1 MKQWFTIKAQADG
14 TAEITIFDSIGA
26 SWDGEGVTAKAFID
40 QLKAINAPK
49 ITLLVNSPGGSV
61 FDGLAIYNA
70 LLATKAEVTAKVMGV
85 AASAASFIVM
95 AAKKIVMPENSFM
108 MIHNPSTYAFGNA
121 DDMRE
126 AADWLD
132 KIGDTLANV
141 YATRSGKSLDEIK
154 VLLATDTWFTAQEA
168 KDIGL
173 ADEVDAA
180 FAATAHFEVDK
191 LPENVRKAFASAVP
205 PKPVEPPKPAVPAPQ
220 ALSAAIAEMAKA
232 HGMPELGARLAVDSS
247 IVDTSQVKAAFDL
260 ALEVKAL
267 GDVAGL
273 TEKAKE
279 LVLNRVPLADARA
292 QLCEALAEADKTASV
307 STAPPAGSAD
317 PKPKPVIDT
326 AAIYAKVNANNPLNQ
341 RSV

>member
-1 MKQWFTIKAQADG
+1 MKQWFTIKAQADD

-40 QLKAINAPK
+40 QLKSLTATK

-121 DDMRE
+121 ADMRE

-154 VLLATDTWFTAQEA
+154 ALLAEDTWFTAQEA
-168 KDIGL
+168 KDMGL

-180 FAATAHFEVDK
+180 FAATACFEVDK
-191 LPENVRKAFASAVP
+191 LPENVRKAFASATP
-205 PKPVEPPKPAVPAPQ
+205 PKPVPPKAPDQ
-220 ALSAAIAEMAKA
+220 APPLSAAIARLARE
-232 HGMPELGARLAVDSS
+232 HSLPELGARLAVDPT
-247 IVDTSQVKAAFDL
+247 IVDVSQVQAAFEL
-260 ALEVKAL
+260 AVEVKAL

-273 TEKAKE
+273 PDQAKN
-279 LVLNRVPLADARA
+279 LVLDRVPLTEARA
-292 QLCEALAEADKTASV
+292 QLCEVLAAQDRERHVDT
-307 STAPPAGSAD
+307 TPPAGSSD
-317 PKPKPVIDT
+317 PKPKPVIDVS
-326 AAIYAKVNANNPLNQ
+326 AIYAKANAHNPLTQ
-341 RSV
+341 RSA